1 MTLRNLLDRWLT
13 ARNLLLVGM
22 IAFAAAS
29 RAIPHP
35 WNFTAVGAMAL
46 FGGAAFSSKRAAFL
60 IPLAALFA
68 GDVYSGLYNYKLMVV
83 VYASFLLSV
92 AIGFWLRRQRT
103 PVRIGAATLAS
114 AFQFFAVTNF
124 AVWAFGMTY
133 PKNAAGL
140 AACYVAGIPFFWNT
154 LAGDAVYATL
164 LFGALTLAE
173 RHFPAFRE
181 TSAAARA

>member
-1 MTLRNLLDRWLT
+1 MTLRNLLHRWLT

-22 IAFAAAS
+22 VAFAAAS

-46 FGGAAFSSKRAAFL
+46 FGGATFSSKRAAVF

-68 GDVYSGLYNYKLMVV
+68 GDLSSGLYNYKLMVV

-92 AIGFWLRRQRT
+92 CIGFWLRHQRT
-103 PVRIGAATLAS
+103 VPRIAAAILAS
-114 AFQFFAVTNF
+114 AAQFFAVTNF

-133 PKNAAGL
+133 PKTAAGL

-154 LAGDAVYATL
+154 LAGDAIYATL
-164 LFGALTLAE
+164 LFGALALAE
-173 RHFPAFRE
+173 RKFPALRE
-181 TSAAARA
+181 TSVAARG